1 MKQVKVQLAFSTNDL
16 RQRTSALLL
25 LQTENKYVNN
35 LFSVKFLS
43 QKILFYYLYRRTY
56 YLLVALTSEG
66 QLIFEE
72 DREGSTYGV
81 RLNDRNFLNGARH
94 SVYYVRDNNT
104 ATLMVIIF

>member
-1 MKQVKVQLAFSTNDL
+1 MYQFI
-16 RQRTSALLL
+16 
-25 LQTENKYVNN
+25 YVLNCSKLGKSWISFDE
-35 LFSVKFLS
+35 LFS
-43 QKILFYYLYRRTY
+43 RRSY

-72 DREGSTYGV
+72 DRDGSAAYGV

-104 ATLMVIIF
+104 ANLLVSYIIYFILKFLYVIEKLTVPILIMCI

>member
-1 MKQVKVQLAFSTNDL
+1 MSF
-16 RQRTSALLL
+16 
-25 LQTENKYVNN
+25 EE
-35 LFSVKFLS
+35 LFS
-43 QKILFYYLYRRTY
+43 RRSY

-72 DREGSTYGV
+72 DREGSAYGV

-104 ATLMVIIF
+104 ATLLVSYNFLSFEFWNKANYAIINLYTILDRP

>member
-1 MKQVKVQLAFSTNDL
+1 MYSIVL
-16 RQRTSALLL
+16 TS
-25 LQTENKYVNN
+25 KSGKSWISFDK
-35 LFSVKFLS
+35 LFS
-43 QKILFYYLYRRTY
+43 RRSY

-72 DREGSTYGV
+72 DRDGSAAYGV

-104 ATLMVIIF
+104 ATLLVSYNLFYNL